1 MKYVMNGKMYDTET
15 SEVILRYKTR
25 DLDVFLFSARFTPCD
40 VYLYKTKKGNY
51 FTLKVLPDKTIT
63 NVVSEE
69 TVKKILLEHNYDKY
83 AKLFGPLEE
92 A

>member
-1 MKYVMNGKMYDTET
+1 MKYVMDGKLYDTET

-25 DLDVFLFSARFTPCD
+25 NLDVFLFSARFTPCD

-63 NVVSEE
+63 NVVSED
-69 TVKKILLEHNYDKY
+69 TVKKILLDHNYDKY
-83 AKLFGPLEE
+83 AELFGPLEE

>member
-83 AKLFGPLEE
+83 AELFGPLEE

>member
-1 MKYVMNGKMYDTET
+1 MNGKMYDTET

-83 AKLFGPLEE
+83 AELFGPLEE

>member
-1 MKYVMNGKMYDTET
+1 MDGKMYDTET
-15 SEVILRYKTR
+15 SEVILIYKIR
-25 DLDVFLFSARFTPCD
+25 NLDVFLFSARFTSCD

-51 FTLKVLPDKTIT
+51 FTLKVLPDRTIT

-69 TVKKILLEHNYDKY
+69 TVKNILLEHNYDKY
-83 AKLFGPLEE
+83 AELFGPLEE

>member
-1 MKYVMNGKMYDTET
+1 MDGKMYDTET

-25 DLDVFLFSARFTPCD
+25 DLDVFLFSAGFTSCD

-63 NVVSEE
+63 NVVSED

-83 AKLFGPLEE
+83 AELFGPLEE

>member
-1 MKYVMNGKMYDTET
+1 MDGKMYDTET

-25 DLDVFLFSARFTPCD
+25 DLDVFLFSARFTYCD

-51 FTLKVLPDKTIT
+51 FTLKVLPDRTIT
-63 NVVSEE
+63 NVVSEDM
-69 TVKKILLEHNYDKY
+69 VKKILLEHNYDKY
-83 AKLFGPLEE
+83 AELFGPLEE

>member
-1 MKYVMNGKMYDTET
+1 MDGKMYDTET
-15 SEVILRYKTR
+15 SEVILIYKTC
-25 DLDVFLFSARFTPCD
+25 DLDIFLFSARFTPCD

-63 NVVSEE
+63 SVVSEE
-69 TVKKILLEHNYDKY
+69 TVKNILKKHNYDKY
-83 AKLFGPLEE
+83 AELFGPLEE

>member
-1 MKYVMNGKMYDTET
+1 MRYVMDGKLYDTET
-15 SEVILRYKTR
+15 SEVILIYKTR
-25 DLDVFLFSARFTPCD
+25 NLDVFLFSARFTPCD

-51 FTLKVLPDKTIT
+51 FTLKELPDKTIM

-69 TVKKILLEHNYDKY
+69 MVKKILLEHNYDKY
-83 AKLFGPLEE
+83 TELFGPLEE

>member
-1 MKYVMNGKMYDTET
+1 MRYVIDGKMYDTET

-25 DLDVFLFSARFTPCD
+25 NLDVFLFSARFTPCD

-51 FTLKVLPDKTIT
+51 FTLKVLPDRTIT
-63 NVVSEE
+63 NVVSED

-83 AKLFGPLEE
+83 AELFGPLEE

>member
-1 MKYVMNGKMYDTET
+1 MKYAMDGKMYDTET

-83 AKLFGPLEE
+83 AELFGPLEE

>member
-1 MKYVMNGKMYDTET
+1 MDGKLYDTET

-25 DLDVFLFSARFTPCD
+25 NLDVFLFSARFTPCD
-40 VYLYKTKKGNY
+40 IYLYKTKKGNY

-69 TVKKILLEHNYDKY
+69 TVKKILLDHNYDKY
-83 AKLFGPLEE
+83 AELFGPLEE

>member
-1 MKYVMNGKMYDTET
+1 MDGKMYDTET

-25 DLDVFLFSARFTPCD
+25 NLDVFLFSARFTPCD
-40 VYLYKTKKGNY
+40 GYLYKTKKGNY

-63 NVVSEE
+63 NVVSED
-69 TVKKILLEHNYDKY
+69 TVKKILLDHNYDKY
-83 AKLFGPLEE
+83 AELFGPLEE

>member
-1 MKYVMNGKMYDTET
+1 MKYVMDGKLYDTET

-25 DLDVFLFSARFTPCD
+25 NLDVFLFSARFTPCD
-40 VYLYKTKKGNY
+40 IYLYKTKKGNY

-69 TVKKILLEHNYDKY
+69 TVKKILLDHNYDKY
-83 AKLFGPLEE
+83 AELFGPLEE

>member
-1 MKYVMNGKMYDTET
+1 MDGKMYDTET
-15 SEVILRYKTR
+15 SEVILRYKTL
-25 DLDVFLFSARFTPCD
+25 DLDVFLFSARFTSCD

-83 AKLFGPLEE
+83 TELFGPLEE

>member
-1 MKYVMNGKMYDTET
+1 MKYIMEGKLYDTET
-15 SEVILRYKTR
+15 SEVILIYKIR
-25 DLDVFLFSARFTPCD
+25 NLDVFLFSARFIPCD

-51 FTLKVLPDKTIT
+51 FILKELPDRTIT
-63 NVVSEE
+63 NVVSED

-83 AKLFGPLEE
+83 AELFGPLEE

>member
-1 MKYVMNGKMYDTET
+1 MRYVMDGKMYDTET

-25 DLDVFLFSARFTPCD
+25 DLDVFLFSARFTSCD
-40 VYLYKTKKGNY
+40 AYLYKTKKGNY

-69 TVKKILLEHNYDKY
+69 TVKKILLDHNYDKY
-83 AKLFGPLEE
+83 AELFGPLEE

>member
-1 MKYVMNGKMYDTET
+1 MKYVMDGKLYNTET
-15 SEVILRYKTR
+15 CEVILRYKTR
-25 DLDVFLFSARFTPCD
+25 ELDVFLFSARSTSCH

-63 NVVSEE
+63 NVVSED
-69 TVKKILLEHNYDKY
+69 TVKKILLDHNYDKY
-83 AKLFGPLEE
+83 AELFGPLEE

>member
-1 MKYVMNGKMYDTET
+1 MKYVIDGKMYDTET
-15 SEVILRYKTR
+15 SEVILIYKIR
-25 DLDVFLFSARFTPCD
+25 NLDVFLFSARFTPCD

-51 FTLKVLPDKTIT
+51 FTLKVLPDRTIT
-63 NVVSEE
+63 SVVSED

-83 AKLFGPLEE
+83 AELFGPLEE

>member
-1 MKYVMNGKMYDTET
+1 MKYAMDGKMYDTET

-25 DLDVFLFSARFTPCD
+25 NLDVFLFSARFTPCD
-40 VYLYKTKKGNY
+40 VYVYKTKKGNY

-69 TVKKILLEHNYDKY
+69 TVKEILLEHNYDKY
-83 AKLFGPLEE
+83 AELFGPLEE

>member
-1 MKYVMNGKMYDTET
+1 MRYVMDGKMYDTET

-83 AKLFGPLEE
+83 AELFGPLEE

>member
-1 MKYVMNGKMYDTET
+1 MKYVMDGKMYNTET

-25 DLDVFLFSARFTPCD
+25 DLDVFLFSARFTSCD

-69 TVKKILLEHNYDKY
+69 TVKKILLDHNYDKY
-83 AKLFGPLEE
+83 AELFGPLEE

>member
-1 MKYVMNGKMYDTET
+1 MKYAMDGKMYDTET

-25 DLDVFLFSARFTPCD
+25 NLDVFLFSARFTSCD

-63 NVVSEE
+63 NVVSED

-83 AKLFGPLEE
+83 AELFGPLEE

>member
-1 MKYVMNGKMYDTET
+1 MDGKMYDTET
-15 SEVILRYKTR
+15 SEIILRYETR
-25 DLDVFLFSARFTPCD
+25 DLDVFLFSARFTSCD

-63 NVVSEE
+63 NVVSED
-69 TVKKILLEHNYDKY
+69 TVKKILLDHNYDKY
-83 AKLFGPLEE
+83 AELFGPLEE

>member
-1 MKYVMNGKMYDTET
+1 MDGKMYDTET

-25 DLDVFLFSARFTPCD
+25 DLDVFLFSARFTSCD

-51 FTLKVLPDKTIT
+51 FTLKVLPDRTIT

-69 TVKKILLEHNYDKY
+69 TVKKILPDHNYDKY
-83 AKLFGPLEE
+83 AELFGPLEE

>member
-1 MKYVMNGKMYDTET
+1 MDGKMYDTET

-63 NVVSEE
+63 NVVSED
-69 TVKKILLEHNYDKY
+69 TVKEILLEHNYDKY
-83 AKLFGPLEE
+83 AELFGPLEE

>member
-1 MKYVMNGKMYDTET
+1 MDGKVYNTET
-15 SEVILRYKTR
+15 SEVILIYKIR
-25 DLDVFLFSARFTPCD
+25 NLDVFLFSARFTPCD

-83 AKLFGPLEE
+83 AELFGPLEE

>member
-1 MKYVMNGKMYDTET
+1 MRYVMDGKMYDTET

-25 DLDVFLFSARFTPCD
+25 DLDVFLFSARFTACD

-51 FTLKVLPDKTIT
+51 FTLKVLPDRTIT

-69 TVKKILLEHNYDKY
+69 TVKKILLDHNYDKY
-83 AKLFGPLEE
+83 AELFGPLEE

>member
-1 MKYVMNGKMYDTET
+1 MDGKMYDTET
-15 SEVILRYKTR
+15 SEVILRYKIR
-25 DLDVFLFSARFTPCD
+25 DLDVFLFSVRFTTCD

-69 TVKKILLEHNYDKY
+69 TVKKILLDHNYDKY
-83 AKLFGPLEE
+83 AELFGPLEE

>member
-1 MKYVMNGKMYDTET
+1 MDGKLYDTET

-25 DLDVFLFSARFTPCD
+25 NLDVFLFSARFTPCD

-63 NVVSEE
+63 NVVSED
-69 TVKKILLEHNYDKY
+69 TVKKILLDHNYDKY
-83 AKLFGPLEE
+83 AELFGPLEE

>member
-1 MKYVMNGKMYDTET
+1 MKYIMDGKIYDTET

-25 DLDVFLFSARFTPCD
+25 NLDVFLFSARFTPCD

-83 AKLFGPLEE
+83 AELFGPLEE